1 MRSPNTDKKNSLRET
16 TYDDIRPFNDSEVKK
31 AIDSLL
37 RDEQFKKTVESII
50 LPISWT
56 DFSAGMRNYET
67 ISDFQENVIYTLI
80 SKFIQKNIDKLELT
94 NPANVDISQSNTYI
108 SNHRDIILDAALFNI
123 LLHEKGYQTTEVAIG
138 DNLLIYPWIT
148 TLMKLNRCF
157 IVKRG
162 VSIRQVIIESKHLS
176 NYIHQRVTADNQSVW
191 IAQREGRAKDS
202 NDRTQT
208 SLLKMLSLVNSKN
221 PIEPLKALNMVPLS
235 VSYEYDPCDYL
246 KAKEYQLKRDF
257 SDYKKS
263 NEDDLENMLTGIVG
277 YKGRV
282 CFKLGKP
289 LNEKIDS
296 ITDTHNRTTILQ
308 EVANLID
315 EEIFRNYEFY
325 PHNYVAYDL
334 IKDADKFT
342 DKYTAEEKETFI
354 AYVDKQID
362 KIDIQNK
369 DTDFLKEKIIE
380 MYANTLINHLS
391 VVQN

>member
-1 MRSPNTDKKNSLRET
+1 MRSPSTDKKNSLRET

-162 VSIRQVIIESKHLS
+162 VSIRQVIIESKL
-176 NYIHQRVTADNQSVW
+176 V
-191 IAQREGRAKDS
+191 QRE
-202 NDRTQT
+202 
-208 SLLKMLSLVNSKN
+208 
-221 PIEPLKALNMVPLS
+221 
-235 VSYEYDPCDYL
+235 
-246 KAKEYQLKRDF
+246 
-257 SDYKKS
+257 
-263 NEDDLENMLTGIVG
+263 
-277 YKGRV
+277 
-282 CFKLGKP
+282 
-289 LNEKIDS
+289 
-296 ITDTHNRTTILQ
+296 TT
-308 EVANLID
+308 
-315 EEIFRNYEFY
+315 
-325 PHNYVAYDL
+325 
-334 IKDADKFT
+334 
-342 DKYTAEEKETFI
+342 
-354 AYVDKQID
+354 
-362 KIDIQNK
+362 
-369 DTDFLKEKIIE
+369 
-380 MYANTLINHLS
+380 
-391 VVQN
+391 